1 MDKYISVNKIV
12 MKVTEDE
19 ALRTFFTLYLIEDDE
34 TKRAIIDKQFWA
46 EVEALP
52 ENQKVI
58 MRKKL
63 SACFRQLPFV
73 VAEWGKDVDAFIANY
88 QPKKAA

>member
-12 MKVTEDE
+12 MKITEDE
-19 ALRTFFTLYLIEDDE
+19 ALRTFFTLYLIEDDAA
-34 TKRAIIDKQFWA
+34 KRAVIDEQFWA

-52 ENQKVI
+52 ENQKVS

-63 SACFRQLPFV
+63 SACFRQLPSV
-73 VAEWGKDVDAFIANY
+73 VAEWGKDVDTFIANY

>member
-12 MKVTEDE
+12 MQVTEDE

-34 TKRAIIDKQFWA
+34 VKRTVIDKAFWA

-52 ENQKVI
+52 ENQRVI

-63 SACFRQLPFV
+63 SACFRQLPSV
-73 VAEWGKDVDAFIANY
+73 VAEWGKDVDAFIASY

>member
-12 MKVTEDE
+12 MQVTEDE
-19 ALRTFFTLYLIEDDE
+19 ALRTFFTLYLIEEDE
-34 TKRAIIDKQFWA
+34 EKRAIIDKAFWA

-52 ENQKVI
+52 ENQRVM
-58 MRKKL
+58 MRQKL
-63 SACFRQLPFV
+63 SACFRQLPSV
-73 VAEWGKDVDAFIANY
+73 VAEWGNDVDAFIAKY

>member
-19 ALRTFFTLYLIEDDE
+19 AIRTFFTLYLIEDDE

-73 VAEWGKDVDAFIANY
+73 VAEWGKDVDAFITNH
-88 QPKKAA
+88 QPKIAA